1 MNNIYDI
8 EKTRVNRLYIIEKIF
23 SLIKAFSFIIVPL
36 IFSNKIKY
44 KFLILIGIFILFLIY
59 STIYYFLTSY
69 EVKDGLFLYKKGI
82 VIKREDKINLVDIQ
96 TIDTSSNLLHQIFS
110 LHALDIGI
118 LGKTI
123 KIKCLSGDDINRLM
137 IIINHYRSQKQ
148 NEEIQIVE
156 EKKEERYGKDIF
168 SMNIKQL
175 IFYSFLKINIVTG
188 VLVVLSSFFKILDWV
203 DKITGKDNFLIKN
216 IESYTGSAAPK
227 IYYSLVS
234 IVALIIS
241 AVVLMIF
248 VSIIITIIKYNGFI
262 IRKHEGNIV
271 CKYGLLNRKTIVI
284 NEERIQRIDIVRPLK
299 YRIFNLG
306 KLEVVTLVSKV
317 SEDLK
322 DTRFSTV
329 LIPVANIKKIEAFVK
344 QYLDLDIDK
353 YSMQNYE
360 KQSLRA
366 RYILYRWSLFYTAI
380 VAVILSL
387 IVYIIPNIYFITD
400 TIKFYVVSI
409 IVIIFFI
416 ESILVNN
423 FSLRKTKVAFHNENN
438 KILQYST
445 KKFEEKFS
453 IASSKKIGVLT
464 IKENIF
470 LKKKK
475 LCHIDINFLGVGADM
490 KLKYYENDIIPKLR
504 KWYAGSV
511 NFNE

>member
-8 EKTRVNRLYIIEKIF
+8 KKTRVNTLYIIEKIF
-23 SLIKAFSFIIVPL
+23 SLIKAFIFIIVPL
-36 IFSNKIKY
+36 IFSEKIKY

-110 LHALDIGI
+110 LHVLDIGI

-123 KIKCLSGDDINRLM
+123 KIKCLSRDDINRLM
-137 IIINHYRSQKQ
+137 AIINHYRSQKQ
-148 NEEIQIVE
+148 GKEIQIVE
-156 EKKEERYGKDIF
+156 EKKEESYVEDIF

-175 IFYSFLKINIVTG
+175 IFYSFLKINIITG
-188 VLVVLSSFFKILDWV
+188 VLLVLGSFFKILDWA
-203 DKITGKDNFLIKN
+203 DKITGEEGFLIKN
-216 IESYTGSAAPK
+216 IENYTENATLQLH
-227 IYYSLVS
+227 YSLVS
-234 IVALIIS
+234 IIVLIIL
-241 AVVLMIF
+241 AVGLILL
-248 VSIIITIIKYNGFI
+248 VSIVINVIKYNGFI
-262 IRKHEGNIV
+262 VRKHKGNIV
-271 CKYGLLNRKTIVI
+271 CKYGLLNKKTIVI

-299 YRIFNLG
+299 YKFFKLG
-306 KLEVVTLVSKV
+306 KLEVVTLIPKV

-329 LIPVANIKKIEAFVK
+329 LIPVSSIKKIEEFVK
-344 QYLDLDIDK
+344 QYLDFDMDK

-360 KQSLRA
+360 KQSPRA
-366 RYILYRWSLFYTAI
+366 RYIFYKWSLFYTII
-380 VAVILSL
+380 VAGILSL
-387 IVYIIPNIYFITD
+387 IAYIVPNIYFITD
-400 TIKFYVVSI
+400 TMKIYVVSI
-409 IVIIFFI
+409 IVIIFFV

-423 FSLRKTKVAFHNENN
+423 FSLRKTKVALYNENN

-445 KKFEEKFS
+445 RKFEEKFS
-453 IASSKKIGVLT
+453 VASSKKMGVLT
-464 IKENIF
+464 IRENIF
-470 LKKKK
+470 LKKKN